1 MKGTGIPTMK
11 NKQTKKF
18 VYGVIGLG
26 RFGFALAEELAANDC
41 ELVLIDKDEDKVSKA
56 SELTE
61 NAYIINQL
69 TKESLQQAGIQD
81 CDVVIIGIAEQIDVS
96 ILTTLYVKRLGVKRI
111 IVKATSAEQGD
122 ILEMMGAEVVYPER
136 DMAIRLAN
144 KLIAPNLLEYIQ
156 LSDDIN
162 IMEIEVT
169 EKIAGQSILSL
180 DVRKNY
186 QLNIVAIKHDDKV
199 NIDFSPDFAFSTG
212 DTITVIGR
220 KENISRFENILLR

>member
-1 MKGTGIPTMK
+1 MR
-11 NKQTKKF
+11 NKQKKRS
-18 VYGVIGLG
+18 VYGIIGLG
-26 RFGFALAEELAANDC
+26 RFGYALAEELAANGC
-41 ELVLIDKDEDKVSKA
+41 ELVLIDKDEEKVSRA

-81 CDVVIIGIAEQIDVS
+81 CDVVIIGIAEQIDVC
-96 ILTTLYVKRLGVKRI
+96 ILTTLYVKRFGVKRV
-111 IVKATSAEQGD
+111 IVKAMSAEQGD

-136 DMAIRLAN
+136 DMAMRLAN

-156 LSDDIN
+156 LSEDIN

-199 NIDFSPDFAFSTG
+199 NIDFKPDFRFSAG

-220 KENISRFENILLR
+220 KENISKFENILL

>member
-1 MKGTGIPTMK
+1 MR
-11 NKQTKKF
+11 NKQKKKF
-18 VYGVIGLG
+18 VYGIIGLG
-26 RFGFALAEELAANDC
+26 RFGYALAEELAANGC
-41 ELVLIDKDEDKVSKA
+41 ELVLIDKDEEKVSRA

-81 CDVVIIGIAEQIDVS
+81 CDVVIIGIAEQIDVC
-96 ILTTLYVKRLGVKRI
+96 ILTTLYVKRFGVKRV

-136 DMAIRLAN
+136 DMAMRLAN

-156 LSDDIN
+156 LSEDIN

-199 NIDFSPDFAFSTG
+199 NIDFKPDFRFSAG

-220 KENISRFENILLR
+220 KENISKFENILL

>member
-1 MKGTGIPTMK
+1 MR
-11 NKQTKKF
+11 NKQKKKF
-18 VYGVIGLG
+18 VYGIIGLG
-26 RFGFALAEELAANDC
+26 RFGYALAEELAANGC
-41 ELVLIDKDEDKVSKA
+41 ELVLIDKDEEKVSRA

-81 CDVVIIGIAEQIDVS
+81 CDVVIIGIAEQIDVC
-96 ILTTLYVKRLGVKRI
+96 ILTTLYVKRFGVKRV

-136 DMAIRLAN
+136 DMAMRLAN

-156 LSDDIN
+156 LSEDIN

-186 QLNIVAIKHDDKV
+186 QLNIVAIKHDGKV
-199 NIDFSPDFAFSTG
+199 NIDFKPDFRFSAG

-220 KENISRFENILLR
+220 KENISKFENILL

>member
-1 MKGTGIPTMK
+1 MR
-11 NKQTKKF
+11 NKQKKRS
-18 VYGVIGLG
+18 VYGIIGLG
-26 RFGFALAEELAANDC
+26 RFGYALAEELAANGC
-41 ELVLIDKDEDKVSKA
+41 ELVLIDKDEEKVSRA

-81 CDVVIIGIAEQIDVS
+81 CDVVIIGIAEQIDVC
-96 ILTTLYVKRLGVKRI
+96 ILTTLYVKRFGVKRV
-111 IVKATSAEQGD
+111 IVKAMSAEQGD

-136 DMAIRLAN
+136 DMAMRLAN

-156 LSDDIN
+156 LSEDIN

-169 EKIAGQSILSL
+169 EKIEGQSILSL

-199 NIDFSPDFAFSTG
+199 NIDFKPDFRFSAG

-220 KENISRFENILLR
+220 KENISKFENILL